1 MVLARTNEDSL
12 LWVGVNLY
20 ILQEARTP
28 RGESVE
34 CLGTQI

>member
-1 MVLARTNEDSL
+1 MVVARTNEDSL
-12 LWVGVNLY
+12 LWVGVNFY
-20 ILQEARTP
+20 MLQEARTP